1 LLCLCCAEYE
11 RKQEKM
17 KFFGKHCSP
26 IVDNM
31 YLGGSLVARDR
42 EKLKARG
49 VTHVLNCAA
58 DVCPDYL
65 AADGDIAYKHMYLLD
80 HNSGAAPDQYFFRI

>member
-1 LLCLCCAEYE
+1 
-11 RKQEKM
+11 M

-31 YLGGSLVARDR
+31 FLGGSLVARDR

-80 HNSGAAPDQYFFRI
+80 HNSGMLFCFGREVYIYTLQLFSC